1 MKIVITDRFGKP
13 SPNDKDVIYLTW
25 DGWNDFN
32 FYTLFGMFYVDESS
46 QNYEIGTVKIGFFGQ
61 EEGPKDLKIGGR
73 FDRLDDKYFSLGQSD
88 LYYSNLNELGEE
100 VRDNI
105 LSALN
110 DIAKNEE
117 LYERAIEEKVTYTS
131 LLRNISASTVK
142 NQYRRIANGGVR
154 LTEYDFHFV
163 APSMREGAS
172 SFDLRFR
179 VKPESFPPT
188 NIHILIGRNGV
199 GKTHL
204 MNNMIDTL
212 LEDEVEGKG
221 EFILD
226 DNESVVSNLI
236 YVSFSA
242 FDNTKP
248 REEKVYN
255 ELRYSYV
262 GLKQGRIDAGN
273 IIIETKNL
281 DTLIDEFYK
290 SLNFCRTFQKPRWET
305 SIEMLESDPNFKEAE
320 IKSLVD
326 IENKEE
332 FENRTKDIFK
342 RLSSGHKIVLLTTT
356 RLIQVLQE
364 KSLVLIDEPEAHL
377 HPPLLSAFV
386 RALSELLISTNGVA
400 IIATHS
406 PVILQEVPKC
416 CVWKLSRSGAEAK
429 SERLPIE
436 TFGENVGILT
446 NEVFGLEVM
455 NSGFYK
461 LLDKVAQEKETYGD
475 VIEHFNGQLGMEA
488 KAILM
493 TYFTKQ

>member
-1 MKIVITDRFGKP
+1 MKIVITNRFGRP
-13 SPNDKDVIYLTW
+13 SPNEKDVVYLTW
-25 DGWNDFN
+25 DNWNDFS
-32 FYTLFGMFYVDESS
+32 FHTLFGMIYVDKSS
-46 QNYEIGTVKIGFFGQ
+46 QNHDIGAVKIGFFGQ
-61 EEGPKDLKIGGR
+61 EEGPKDFNIGDQ

-100 VRDNI
+100 VRDSI

-117 LYERAIEEKVTYTS
+117 LYERAIKEKVAYTS
-131 LLRNISASTVK
+131 LLRDISASTVK

-154 LTEYDFHFV
+154 LTEYDFHFI
-163 APSMREGAS
+163 APPIEEGAS
-172 SFDLRFR
+172 CFDLKFR
-179 VKPESFPPT
+179 VKPGSFPPT

-212 LEDEVEGKG
+212 LEDDVEGKG
-221 EFILD
+221 EFMLD
-226 DNESVVSNLI
+226 DNDSVVSNLI

-255 ELRYSYV
+255 ELCYSYV
-262 GLKQGRIDAGN
+262 GLKQGRVN
-273 IIIETKNL
+273 SENIIETKNL
-281 DTLIDEFYK
+281 DALIDEFYT
-290 SLNFCRTFQKPRWET
+290 SLRFCQTFQKSKWRAG
-305 SIEMLESDPNFKEAE
+305 IEMLESDPNFKASNV
-320 IKSLVD
+320 KSLID
-326 IENKEE
+326 IEEKEE
-332 FENRTKDIFK
+332 FENKTKNTFK
-342 RLSSGHKIVLLTTT
+342 RLSSGHKIVLLTIT

-386 RALSELLISTNGVA
+386 RALSELLILTNGVA

-406 PVILQEVPKC
+406 PVILQEVPRR
-416 CVWKLSRSGAEAK
+416 CVWKLSRFGAEAK

-436 TFGENVGILT
+436 TFGENVGTLT

-461 LLDKVAQEKETYGD
+461 LLDKIAREKETYND
-475 VIEHFNGQLGMEA
+475 VIEYFNGQLGMEA

-493 TYFTKQ
+493 TYFTEQ

>member
-13 SPNDKDVIYLTW
+13 SINDRDVIYLTW
-25 DGWNDFN
+25 DNWDDFN
-32 FYTLFGMFYVDESS
+32 FHTLFGMFYVDESS
-46 QNYEIGTVKIGFFGQ
+46 QNHEIGAVKIGFFGQ
-61 EEGPKDLKIGGR
+61 EKGPKDLKIGDK

-88 LYYSNLNELGEE
+88 LYYSNLNALGEKI
-100 VRDNI
+100 RNSI
-105 LSALN
+105 LSVLN
-110 DIAKNEE
+110 DIAQNEE
-117 LYERAIEEKVTYTS
+117 LYERAIQEEVTCTS
-131 LLRNISASTVK
+131 LLRDISASTVK

-154 LTEYDFHFV
+154 LTEYDFHFI
-163 APSMREGAS
+163 APPIEEGAS
-172 SFDLRFR
+172 YFDLKFK

-212 LEDEVEGKG
+212 LDEGEKKGK
-221 EFILD
+221 FILD
-226 DNESVVSNLI
+226 DNDSVVSSLI

-255 ELRYSYV
+255 ELHYSYV
-262 GLKQGRIDAGN
+262 GLKQVRIDAEN
-273 IIIETKNL
+273 IIETKNL
-281 DTLIDEFYK
+281 DALIDEFYK

-326 IENKEE
+326 IEKKEE
-332 FENRTKDIFK
+332 FENRTKDIFR
-342 RLSSGHKIVLLTTT
+342 RLSSGHKIVLLTIT

-377 HPPLLSAFV
+377 HPPLLSAFI

-406 PVILQEVPKC
+406 PVILQEVPKR
-416 CVWKLSRSGAEAK
+416 CVWKLSRFGAEAK

-436 TFGENVGILT
+436 TFGENVGTLT

-461 LLDKVAQEKETYGD
+461 LLDKVAREKETYDD
-475 VIEHFNGQLGMEA
+475 VIEYFNGQLGMEA

-493 TYFTKQ
+493 TYFAKQ

>member
-1 MKIVITDRFGKP
+1 MKIVITDRFGKS
-13 SPNDKDVIYLTW
+13 SPNDRDVIYLTW
-25 DGWNDFN
+25 DNWDDFG
-32 FYTLFGMFYVDESS
+32 FHTLFGMFYVDESS
-46 QNYEIGTVKIGFFGQ
+46 QNHEIGAVKIGFFGQ
-61 EEGPKDLKIGGR
+61 EEGPKDFNKGDK
-73 FDRLDDKYFSLGQSD
+73 FDRLADKYFSLGQSD
-88 LYYSNLNELGEE
+88 LYYSNLNALGEN
-100 VRDNI
+100 VRNSI

-110 DIAKNEE
+110 DIAQNKE
-117 LYERAIEEKVTYTS
+117 LYERAIKERVTYTS
-131 LLRNISASTVK
+131 LLRDISASTVK

-154 LTEYDFHFV
+154 LTEYDFRFV
-163 APSMREGAS
+163 APSMREGTS

-179 VKPESFPPT
+179 VNPESFPPT
-188 NIHILIGRNGV
+188 NVHILIGRNGV

-212 LEDEVEGKG
+212 LDDEVEEKGK
-221 EFILD
+221 FIND
-226 DNESVVSNLI
+226 SVVSNLI

-242 FDNTKP
+242 FDNIKP

-255 ELRYSYV
+255 ELHYSYV
-262 GLKQGRIDAGN
+262 GLKQVRVDAEN
-273 IIIETKNL
+273 IIETKNL
-281 DTLIDEFYK
+281 DALIDEFYK
-290 SLNFCRTFQKPRWET
+290 SLNFCRTFQKPRWKT

-326 IENKEE
+326 IKKKKE
-332 FENRTKDIFK
+332 FENRTKDIFR
-342 RLSSGHKIVLLTTT
+342 RLSSGHKIVLLTIT
-356 RLIQVLQE
+356 RLIQELQE

-406 PVILQEVPKC
+406 PVILQEVPKR
-416 CVWKLSRSGAEAK
+416 CVWKLSRFGAEAK

-455 NSGFYK
+455 NSGFYR
-461 LLDKVAQEKETYGD
+461 LLNKIAQEKETYDD

-493 TYFTKQ
+493 TYFAGQ

>member
-1 MKIVITDRFGKP
+1 MKIIITDRFGKT
-13 SPNDKDVIYLTW
+13 SPNDRDLIYLTW
-25 DGWNDFN
+25 DNWNDFS
-32 FYTLFGMFYVDESS
+32 FRTLFGMFYVDESS
-46 QNYEIGTVKIGFFGQ
+46 QKHDIGAVKIGFFGQ
-61 EEGPKDLKIGGR
+61 VEGPKNFNLGDK

-100 VRDNI
+100 VRDRI
-105 LSALN
+105 LRALH

-117 LYERAIEEKVTYTS
+117 LYERAIEERVTYTS
-131 LLRNISASTVK
+131 LLRDISPSTVK

-163 APSMREGAS
+163 APPIEEGATY
-172 SFDLRFR
+172 FDLRFK

-204 MNNMIDTL
+204 MNNMIDVL
-212 LEDEVEGKG
+212 LEDKEDGKG

-226 DNESVVSNLI
+226 DNDSVVSNLI

-248 REEKVYN
+248 REEKVHN
-255 ELRYSYV
+255 ELHYSYV
-262 GLKQGRIDAGN
+262 GLKQVLVGTEN
-273 IIIETKNL
+273 IIETKNL

-290 SLNFCRTFQKPRWET
+290 SLKFCRTFQKPRWET

-326 IENKEE
+326 IKNNEE
-332 FENRTKDIFK
+332 FEYRTKDIFK
-342 RLSSGHKIVLLTTT
+342 RLSSGHKIVLLTIT
-356 RLIQVLQE
+356 RLIQELQE

-406 PVILQEVPKC
+406 PVILQEVPKR
-416 CVWKLSRSGAEAK
+416 CVWKLSRFGAEAK

-436 TFGENVGILT
+436 TFGENIGTLT
-446 NEVFGLEVM
+446 NEVFGLEVV

-461 LLDKVAQEKETYGD
+461 LLDKIAREKETYD
-475 VIEHFNGQLGMEA
+475 EVIEHFNGQLGMEA

>member
-1 MKIVITDRFGKP
+1 MEIVITDRFGK
-13 SPNDKDVIYLTW
+13 SSINDRDVIYLTW

-32 FYTLFGMFYVDESS
+32 FHTLFGMFYVDESLK
-46 QNYEIGTVKIGFFGQ
+46 NHEIGAVKIGFFGQ
-61 EEGPKDLKIGGR
+61 EEGPKDLKVGNK
-73 FDRLDDKYFSLGQSD
+73 FDRLADKYFSLGQSD
-88 LYYSNLNELGEE
+88 LYYSNLNALGEKI
-100 VRDNI
+100 RDSI

-117 LYERAIEEKVTYTS
+117 LYERAIEERVTYTS
-131 LLRNISASTVK
+131 LLRDISASTVK

-163 APSMREGAS
+163 APPIEEGATF
-172 SFDLRFR
+172 FDLKFR

-221 EFILD
+221 EFIRD
-226 DNESVVSNLI
+226 DNENVVSNLI

-242 FDNTKP
+242 FDNTRL

-255 ELRYSYV
+255 KLRYSYV
-262 GLKQGRIDAGN
+262 GLIKDCADD
-273 IIIETKNL
+273 IIETKNL
-281 DTLIDEFYK
+281 NVLIEEFYK
-290 SLNFCRTFQKPRWET
+290 SLNFCQTFQKSRWRA
-305 SIEMLESDPNFKEAE
+305 SIEMLESDPNFKASD
-320 IKSLVD
+320 IKSLID
-326 IENKEE
+326 IEEKRE
-332 FENRTKDIFK
+332 FESKTKNTFK
-342 RLSSGHKIVLLTTT
+342 RLSSGHKIVLLTIT

-406 PVILQEVPKC
+406 PVILQEVPKH
-416 CVWKLSRSGAEAK
+416 CVWKLSRFGAEAK

-436 TFGENVGILT
+436 TFGENVGTLT
-446 NEVFGLEVM
+446 NEVFGLEVK

-461 LLDKVAQEKETYGD
+461 LLDKIAGEKETYDD

-493 TYFTKQ
+493 TYFAEQ

>member
-1 MKIVITDRFGKP
+1 MQIVITDRFGKP
-13 SPNDKDVIYLTW
+13 SPNDRDVIYLTW
-25 DGWNDFN
+25 DNWDDFS
-32 FYTLFGMFYVDESS
+32 FRTLFGMFYVDESS
-46 QNYEIGTVKIGFFGQ
+46 QNHEIGAVKIGFFGQ
-61 EEGPKDLKIGGR
+61 EEGPKDLKLGGG
-73 FDRLDDKYFSLGQSD
+73 FSKLDDKYFSLGQSD

-100 VRDNI
+100 VRDRI

-131 LLRNISASTVK
+131 LLRDISASTVK

-163 APSMREGAS
+163 APPIEEGAS
-172 SFDLRFR
+172 CFDLRFR

-204 MNNMIDTL
+204 MNNMIDVL
-212 LEDEVEGKG
+212 LEDEEEGKG

-226 DNESVVSNLI
+226 DNDSVVSNLI

-262 GLKQGRIDAGN
+262 GLKQVRVGAEN
-273 IIIETKNL
+273 IIETKNL

-305 SIEMLESDPNFKEAE
+305 SIETLESDPNFKEAE

-342 RLSSGHKIVLLTTT
+342 RLSSGHKIVLLTIT
-356 RLIQVLQE
+356 RLIQELQE

-406 PVILQEVPKC
+406 PVILQEVPKR
-416 CVWKLSRSGAEAK
+416 CVWKLSRFGAEAK

-436 TFGENVGILT
+436 TFGENVGTLT
-446 NEVFGLEVM
+446 NEVFGLEVV

-461 LLDKVAQEKETYGD
+461 LLDKIAREKETYDD

-493 TYFTKQ
+493 TYFTEQ